1 MRMCMDIT
9 LPFTTVPVGI
19 TFSFFFFLSSA
30 QIFEGWGG
38 CKAGALPVVFV
49 DVDAGFPHVDS

>member
-1 MRMCMDIT
+1 MRTCTDIT

-19 TFSFFFFLSSA
+19 TFPFFSSR

-49 DVDAGFPHVDS
+49 NVDAGFPHVDS